1 MSFIT
6 TIMEEP
12 NLNNTKKIAYSGI
25 VMALYVLIVFITQ
38 SFAYGQYQIRI
49 ATGLYALAFHFPF
62 LVIPLALANM
72 LSNLLMGGLG
82 VFDIVGGFLIGLIT
96 AGGIALLGKKTKNA
110 FILVLPIAIVPAVI
124 VPIWLSY
131 ILGISYFLLVL
142 SLLVGQVVS
151 AYTIGLLV
159 IKNKWLTGIS
169 NSY

>member
-1 MSFIT
+1 
-6 TIMEEP
+6 MEEP

-25 VMALYVLIVFITQ
+25 VMALYVLIVFATQ
-38 SFAYGQYQIRI
+38 SFAFGQYQIRI

-82 VFDIVGGFLIGLIT
+82 IFDIVGGFLIGLIT
-96 AGGIALLGKKTKNA
+96 AGSIALLRKKTKNV
-110 FILVLPIAIVPAVI
+110 FFLILPIAIAPAVI

-142 SLLVGQVVS
+142 SLLVGQVIS
-151 AYTIGLLV
+151 AFTLGLFIV
-159 IKNKWLTGIS
+159 KSKFIVKFSSS
-169 NSY
+169 NSD